1 MQPCVLVIAL
11 FATQLRPASAL
22 FHESEGFRN
31 VLVGNGKPT
40 REREALKQIAG
51 VLKAYDGLLGHRKK
65 PSRKLTS
72 HHYDHPE
79 PGASTGS
86 KLVAEAKA
94 KARRSVYGVVGAP
107 PLKSKS
113 KKGGNLRGSTSPN
126 NPSSPITTEESEN
139 LNEAIQKLNKRKEDY
154 RIVLRDITDESLT
167 ETFDRWMNLACAA
180 TAKGFRDLVGFSGAP
195 RRPLANKAP
204 AWGFG
209 GAS

>member
-31 VLVGNGKPT
+31 ILVGNGKPT

-65 PSRKLTS
+65 RSRKLTS

-94 KARRSVYGVVGAP
+94 KARRSVYGDAAP
-107 PLKSKS
+107 SKSKSKS
-113 KKGGNLRGSTSPN
+113 KKGGNLRGSSK
-126 NPSSPITTEESEN
+126 
-139 LNEAIQKLNKRKEDY
+139 QKKRKT
-154 RIVLRDITDESLT
+154 TDTHKVSGHGFT
-167 ETFDRWMNLACAA
+167 KPAAHTHGHGFTTF
-180 TAKGFRDLVGFSGAP
+180 P
-195 RRPLANKAP
+195 RK
-204 AWGFG
+204 
-209 GAS
+209 